1 MALRPHGL
9 RAFALGLGTLAA
21 TIAAMGSTA
30 AAANAALGVTCPD
43 PTSTPF
49 AAWGDTASYVFAPN
63 GGLENGAAGWTLTGG
78 AQVVSGN
85 EAFSVSGAG
94 GHSLSLPAGSSATT
108 PPMCIG
114 LGSVKMR
121 TFTSNSGSAAS
132 KLQVQVVYGGGTG
145 SLLGALGSGLGLSD
159 TGTIA
164 SRADWQP
171 SPVVSM
177 LLGGTAPLLTQYVQF
192 RFTPLSTGG
201 NWRIDDV
208 YLDPLMHR

>member
-21 TIAAMGSTA
+21 TIAAMASTA
-30 AAANAALGVTCPD
+30 TAANAALGVTCPD

-49 AAWGDTASYVFAPN
+49 AAWHDPAYYALAPD
-63 GGLENGAAGWTLTGG
+63 GGLENGASGWKLTGG

-85 EAFSVSGAG
+85 ESFSVSGAG
-94 GHSLSLPAGSSATT
+94 SHSLSLPAGSSATT

-114 LGSVKMR
+114 VVSTKMQ
-121 TFTSNSGSAAS
+121 TFISNSGSAAS
-132 KLQVQVVYGGGTG
+132 KLHVQVIYGGGVG
-145 SLLGALGSGLGLSD
+145 SLLGGLGSGLGLSD
-159 TGTIA
+159 EGTFA
-164 SRADWQP
+164 SGAAWQP
-171 SPVVSM
+171 LPQAVTM
-177 LLGGTAPLLTQYVQF
+177 LGGALPLLTRYVQF

>member
-49 AAWGDTASYVFAPN
+49 AAWGDTSNYVLAPD

-78 AQVVSGN
+78 AKVVSGN
-85 EAFSVSGAG
+85 ESFSVSGPG
-94 GHSLSLPAGSSATT
+94 SHSLSLPAGSSATT

-114 LGSVKMR
+114 AVSTKMR
-121 TFTSNSGSAAS
+121 MFISNSGSAAS
-132 KLQVQVVYGGGTG
+132 KLHVQVIYGGGVG
-145 SLLGALGSGLGLSD
+145 SLLGGLGSGLGLSD
-159 TGTIA
+159 EGTFA
-164 SRADWQP
+164 SGSAWQP
-171 SPVVSM
+171 LPLPVTM
-177 LLGGTAPLLTQYVQF
+177 LGGTLPLLTQYVQF
-192 RFTPLSTGG
+192 RFTPLSAGG

>member
-1 MALRPHGL
+1 LALRPLGL
-9 RAFALGLGTLAA
+9 RTFVLGLGTLAA

-30 AAANAALGVTCPD
+30 AAANAALGVSCPD
-43 PTSTPF
+43 PTSQPF
-49 AAWGDTASYVFAPN
+49 AAWGDSSSYVLAPN
-63 GGLENGAAGWTLTGG
+63 GGLEDGATGWTLTGG
-78 AQVVSGN
+78 AKVVAGN

-94 GHSLSLPAGSSATT
+94 SHSLSLPAGSSATT
-108 PPMCIG
+108 APMCIG
-114 LGSVKMR
+114 LGSVQMR
-121 TFTSNSGSAAS
+121 MFTSNSGSAAS
-132 KLQVQVVYGGGTG
+132 KLQVQVVYGGGAG
-145 SLLGALGSGLGLSD
+145 ALLGSLGSGLGLSD
-159 TGTIA
+159 AGTIA
-164 SRADWQP
+164 SGADWQP